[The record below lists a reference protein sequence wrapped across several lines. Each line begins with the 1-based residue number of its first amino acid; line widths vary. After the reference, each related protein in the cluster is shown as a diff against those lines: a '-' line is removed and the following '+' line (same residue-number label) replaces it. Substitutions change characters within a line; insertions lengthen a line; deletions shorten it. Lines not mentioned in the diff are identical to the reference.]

1 MSLLV
6 NNPSKLCFRKPV
18 VVRSSSPLLS
28 SNGVSSSLPQNP
40 PSVIIYVDHRCGA
53 DLGKLVIQRAGEI
66 TPLEKYPMKEGMV
79 DLNPDTDPK
88 HISLPPLETLARC
101 QTQIVTN
108 VAMSSSCVVAVKFL
122 GPQISFCR
130 PAQSNSQWINIRV
143 TLLTASFI
151 ISSSLLLISQPV
163 HLDEHG
169 NAVCTRDIGEISSF
183 SSQKS
188 QPFCV
193 PASSFPGMSSSN
205 RVQVLDVDDSAMVRL
220 DWLTTIDST
229 IYI

>member
-1 MSLLV
+1 MRNL
-6 NNPSKLCFRKPV
+6 LCFRKPV

-53 DLGKLVIQRAGEI
+53 DLGKL
-66 TPLEKYPMKEGMV
+66 EGMV

-143 TLLTASFI
+143 TLLTAN
-151 ISSSLLLISQPV
+151 
-163 HLDEHG
+163 EHG